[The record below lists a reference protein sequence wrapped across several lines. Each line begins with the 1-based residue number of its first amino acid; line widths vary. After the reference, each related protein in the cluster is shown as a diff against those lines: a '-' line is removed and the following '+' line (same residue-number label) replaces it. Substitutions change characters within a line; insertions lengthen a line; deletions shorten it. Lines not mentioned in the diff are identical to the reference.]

1 MNIVLRTDRM
11 NITFDT
17 WEKRITV
24 TQFWYFIFTVHIFN
38 WILPEFTYEQ
48 KEHFK
53 DETQRLIRK
62 LWDNKVKIKLMG
74 TTNPELIPFIYK
86 EFSVRID
93 LREVSMED
101 AAHWKV
107 YVEHLPSGDRHRA
120 GQVCW
125 ERRRID
131 LTTEATS
138 NAEIILWNGR
148 PSTQRVVAH
157 EFGHAFG
164 ADEDEYEEN
173 SPHVEDINSIMNIG
187 HEVRK
192 RHYTYLRRLLE
203 AGIPGTLFLVK
214 DS

>member
-93 LREVSMED
+93 LREVGIES

-107 YVEHLPSGDRHRA
+107 EVEQLPPDNKKRDGAVYWSA
-120 GQVCW
+120 
-125 ERRRID
+125 RRIE
-131 LTTEATS
+131 LTTESTS
-138 NAEIILWNGR
+138 GEGIRLKNGLLN
-148 PSTQRVVAH
+148 QQHVVAH
-157 EFGHAFG
+157 EFGHTFG
-164 ADEDEYEEN
+164 ADEDEYEKD
-173 SPHVEDINSIMNIG
+173 SAHVGDINSIMNIG
-187 HEVRK
+187 NEVRK

-203 AGIPGTLFLVK
+203 AGIPDTVFLVK
-214 DS
+214 EP